1 MQRFV
6 IISLLCTFIAIQTPL
21 HEVLKLPMLVSHF
34 LEHKEEDN
42 SMSLLKFLHI
52 HYSQHHIVDD
62 DYDKDMQLPF
72 KDCSTPIFF
81 TLSTLSK
88 KFQIALHLPAPESK
102 NLFSVKEDAFLSA
115 EFPDNIWQPPR
126 AC

>member
-21 HEVLKLPMLVSHF
+21 HEVLKFPLLVSHF
-34 LEHKEEDN
+34 LEHKEEDH

-52 HYSQHHIVDD
+52 HYTQKTVVDA

-81 TLSTLSK
+81 TLSTLSNK
-88 KFQIALHLPAPESK
+88 YQIPIHLPAPESK
-102 NLFSVKEDAFLSA
+102 KLFSVKSDAFLSSA
-115 EFPDNIWQPPR
+115 LPDKIWQPPR